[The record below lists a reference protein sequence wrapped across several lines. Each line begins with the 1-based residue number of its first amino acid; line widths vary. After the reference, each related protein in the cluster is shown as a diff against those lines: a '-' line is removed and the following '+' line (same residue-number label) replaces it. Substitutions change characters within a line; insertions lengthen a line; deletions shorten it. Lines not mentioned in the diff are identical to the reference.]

1 MSKNKIAFYTFIGLL
16 ASSVMVPKILPLFMV
31 LLVLIWLSEGGLKK
45 KFIALK
51 KQPYLLLLP
60 LLYLAFALGLL
71 YSENIG
77 YGLQK
82 METRLSLLLLPL
94 VLPTMT
100 SLNFSYNRRVF
111 SRWFV
116 HAASLVA
123 LFCVIRALAFYI
135 YEAHVLQS
143 AQTLEED
150 MSSNYFFHSE
160 LSKGI
165 MHPGYLAMYVNT
177 AVIVALYDVRQGMTK
192 GAKMRRIAQ
201 AIFLGLFVVL
211 LYSKAGIAALMLILL
226 AFGVRYA
233 ILQKKWLMIPV
244 SFGGI
249 VALLFLVYFF
259 VPNSQYRLEGLIQSF
274 QNTSLNPASTE
285 STQTRIHAWKA
296 SKELIAEAPFF
307 GHGTGD
313 AMDVLY
319 KKYEQRGYTGAL
331 SKEMN
336 AHNEYFQTGIAL
348 GFLGVILLFALFA
361 GAIYTAL
368 RRKNFALGIWTCCTA
383 LVVYFEAYLNTQAGV
398 IFFALF
404 LPFLS
409 LFKNDEAAG

>member
-16 ASSVMVPKILPLFMV
+16 ASSVMAPKILPLFMV
-31 LLVLIWLSEGGLKK
+31 LMVLIWLWEGGFKK

-60 LLYLAFALGLL
+60 LLYLAFAFGLL

-123 LFCVIRALAFYI
+123 LFCLIRALAFYI
-135 YEAHVLQS
+135 YEVHVLQS
-143 AQTLEED
+143 AQILEVD
-150 MSSNYFFHSE
+150 MSSNYFFYSE

-192 GAKMRRIAQ
+192 GAKMRRIAL
-201 AIFLGLFVVL
+201 AIFLALFVVL

-249 VALLFLVYFF
+249 MALLVLVYFF
-259 VPNSQYRLEGLIQSF
+259 VPNSQYRLEGLMQSF

-296 SKELIAEAPFF
+296 SKELISEAPFF

-319 KKYEQRGYTGAL
+319 KKYEQRAYTGAL
-331 SKEMN
+331 NKEMN
-336 AHNEYFQTGIAL
+336 AHNEYYQTGIAI
-348 GFLGVILLFALFA
+348 GFMGISLLLALFV

-368 RRKNFALGIWTCCTA
+368 RRRNFALGIWTLCTFF
-383 LVVYFEAYLNTQAGV
+383 VIYFEAYLNTQAGV